1 MFNRGAPVMGS
12 APSPIAAWR
21 LALRLLRR
29 DWRSG
34 ELYLLA
40 AALIL
45 TVAAITAVGFF
56 TDRIET
62 AMQRQGGELL
72 AADLAIDATGPI
84 PASLAD
90 EAEQRG
96 LQLARTLT
104 FRSVVFAGE
113 TSQLVQVKAVDAGYP
128 LRGELRVNQRSSVL
142 GTTNRAANDGSTDPA
157 TTPANSRFSE
167 PSFEGSPATPSPTDR
182 ATSAQAAPTNST
194 SSSTA
199 AATAQAATTSS
210 RAETAVAT
218 GPGPARSGSSHAC
231 CMCSASRPAA
241 C

>member
-1 MFNRGAPVMGS
+1 M
-12 APSPIAAWR
+12 AAWR
-21 LALRLLRR
+21 LAVRLLRR

-90 EAEQRG
+90 AAEDRG
-96 LQLARTLT
+96 LKLA
-104 FRSVVFAGE
+104 
-113 TSQLVQVKAVDAGYP
+113 
-128 LRGELRVNQRSSVL
+128 
-142 GTTNRAANDGSTDPA
+142 
-157 TTPANSRFSE
+157 
-167 PSFEGSPATPSPTDR
+167 
-182 ATSAQAAPTNST
+182 
-194 SSSTA
+194 
-199 AATAQAATTSS
+199 
-210 RAETAVAT
+210 
-218 GPGPARSGSSHAC
+218 
-231 CMCSASRPAA
+231 
-241 C
+241 